1 MSLNLNTLLRAA
13 SSPRRLHCGTQPV
26 RYSCMACVER
36 KRTQRSG
43 GQWPRGL
50 VWAARC
56 SQSLVR
62 SGGLSAGA
70 LAWELLHHSKAS
82 APVGWSMHH
91 LPSSAYSSHSSAPRF
106 LSFLRSSNSYF
117 RAWGRRA
124 NDSGWLREVPTPPSG
139 LTTAMRTT
147 TLDCRGLCVKGARLG
162 AEPAGIQSAR
172 RSSIGPTTIVR
183 WIDSAKPQ
191 RRDPKACFARLKL
204 TQDRVGIKRDK
215 QELPPMAR
223 P

>member
-1 MSLNLNTLLRAA
+1 M
-13 SSPRRLHCGTQPV
+13 
-26 RYSCMACVER
+26 
-36 KRTQRSG
+36 
-43 GQWPRGL
+43 
-50 VWAARC
+50 AARA
-56 SQSLVR
+56 SL
-62 SGGLSAGA
+62 GGA
-70 LAWELLHHSKAS
+70 LLAIAGPIRWLKRRRAGLGAPPPFKGKRAGWVVYASLAIFGIFFPLL
-82 APVGWSMHH
+82 G
-91 LPSSAYSSHSSAPRF
+91 F